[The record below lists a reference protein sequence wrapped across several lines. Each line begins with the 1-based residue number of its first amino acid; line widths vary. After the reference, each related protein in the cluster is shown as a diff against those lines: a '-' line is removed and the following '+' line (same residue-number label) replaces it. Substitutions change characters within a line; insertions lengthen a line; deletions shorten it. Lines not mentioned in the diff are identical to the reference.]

1 MSNDNNIEFN
11 FDKFMVDQINRQ
23 NENLENRNVKDHIRD
38 EDERR
43 RRRAELYHERWQNSI
58 KWERR

>member
-1 MSNDNNIEFN
+1 MSDNNIEFN
-11 FDKFMVDQINRQ
+11 FDKFMTDQIDRQKENNNR
-23 NENLENRNVKDHIRD
+23 RNIAQHIRD

-58 KWERR
+58 KWERK

>member
-1 MSNDNNIEFN
+1 MSDKDITFN
-11 FDKFMVDQINRQ
+11 FDKFMNDQIDRQ
-23 NENLENRNVKDHIRD
+23 KEDVQRRNIEQHIRE

-58 KWERR
+58 KWERK

>member
-1 MSNDNNIEFN
+1 MSDNNIEFN
-11 FDKFMVDQINRQ
+11 FDKFMTDQIDRQKENHNRQ
-23 NENLENRNVKDHIRD
+23 NIAQHIRE

>member
-1 MSNDNNIEFN
+1 MSDNNIEFN
-11 FDKFMVDQINRQ
+11 FDKFMTDQIDRQKENYNR
-23 NENLENRNVKDHIRD
+23 RNIQQHIRD

-58 KWERR
+58 KWESK

>member
-1 MSNDNNIEFN
+1 MSDNNTEFN
-11 FDKFMVDQINRQ
+11 FDKFMTDQIDRQ
-23 NENLENRNVKDHIRD
+23 KENYDRRNIAKHIRD

-58 KWERR
+58 KWERK

>member
-1 MSNDNNIEFN
+1 MSDNNIEFN
-11 FDKFMVDQINRQ
+11 FDKFMTDQIDRQ
-23 NENLENRNVKDHIRD
+23 KENYDRRNIKKYIRD

-58 KWERR
+58 KWER